1 MGQAWLQVLSCLIG
15 SITYKRFCLEI
26 INWLKLYLGS
36 LTQLFKKRFKVF
48 LIIYYSMWKL
58 SFT

>member
-1 MGQAWLQVLSCLIG
+1 MEQAWLQVLSWLIG

-48 LIIYYSMWKL
+48 LIISCE
-58 SFT
+58 S

>member
-1 MGQAWLQVLSCLIG
+1 MEQAWLHVLSWLIG
-15 SITYKRFCLEI
+15 SITYKRFSLEI

-48 LIIYYSMWKL
+48 LIIYCSMWKL